1 MTPAFA
7 AVALACATWAS
18 TGLGGVAA
26 LRYRDRLHLLLGFS
40 AGAVLGVVFFDL
52 MPEVFA
58 VGGTERGLPLGTAA
72 GFLAFFGFERLTALH
87 KSRTHAHAVGDHAT
101 EIGVLGA
108 AGLSVHSFL
117 DGIAIGVSVQADT
130 AIGLT
135 VALAIIAHDFNDGLS
150 AVTVMLA
157 HGNPPRRSVL
167 WLLIDMSAPVLGA
180 ASTTLLEFPPD
191 VLPWLLAFFTGVFLY
206 IGASDL
212 LPEAREHDS
221 PAVGLATAT
230 GMLTMLSITR
240 VLPR

>member
-1 MTPAFA
+1 VSPAGA

-18 TGLGGVAA
+18 TGLGGAA
-26 LRYRDRLHLLLGFS
+26 AFRYRDRLHVLLGFS

-58 VGGTERGLPLGTAA
+58 LGHASRGLPLATAA
-72 GFLAFFGFERLTALH
+72 GFLAFFALERLTALH
-87 KSRTHAHAVGDHAT
+87 KSRTHAHATGGHAT
-101 EIGVLGA
+101 ELGILGA

-117 DGIAIGVSVQADT
+117 DGIAIGVSFQADT
-130 AIGLT
+130 AIGLV

-150 AVTVMLA
+150 TVTVMLA

-167 WLLIDMSAPVLGA
+167 WLFVDMSAPVLGA
-180 ASTTLLEFPPD
+180 ASTALFDFPPG

-221 PAVGLATAT
+221 PMVGLATAT
-230 GMLTMLSITR
+230 GMLVMFAITR
-240 VLPR
+240 LLPR

>member
-1 MTPAFA
+1 VSPTVA
-7 AVALACATWAS
+7 AVALACATWAA

-26 LRYRDRLHLLLGFS
+26 LRYRDRLHILLGFS

-72 GFLAFFGFERLTALH
+72 GFLAFFGFERLTSFH
-87 KSRTHAHAVGDHAT
+87 KSRAHGHTVGEQPT

-117 DGIAIGVSVQADT
+117 DGIAIGVSFQADM
-130 AIGLT
+130 AIGLA

-150 AVTVMLA
+150 TVTVMLA
-157 HGNPPRRSVL
+157 HGNPPRRSVV
-167 WLLIDMSAPVLGA
+167 WLLVDMSAPVLGA
-180 ASTTLLEFPPD
+180 ACTTLFEFPPG
-191 VLPWLLAFFTGVFLY
+191 VLPWLLAFFTGVLLY

-221 PAVGLATAT
+221 PGVGLATAA
-230 GMLTMLSITR
+230 GMFTMLSITR
-240 VLPR
+240 ILPR